1 MEFKSTYLPKV
12 FLGFPQQVIHFLAL
26 PAFLFLFLIL
36 YKPFSLEQTLVFG
49 AAGFAFN
56 CSIIMAI
63 EFIVMVI
70 SRFLLWGLRNATDFK
85 RRTYLIWCI
94 GEIVIASL
102 FISMY
107 VTLISKGE
115 YDYIDVVPN
124 VLSAM
129 TAIEVFPYITL
140 TLLFESDFMAK
151 RGLDPEDEITKM
163 RFYDDKHNLKFVADS
178 KNILYIESHE
188 NYCCIYYVESGR
200 IKSFMLR
207 CTMKKLEEDCIKHGI
222 FRCHRSYFVNVR
234 RIKILRKEREGFN
247 VAELDMDGIDTV
259 PITPRYY
266 QNIADNI

>member
-1 MEFKSTYLPKV
+1 MEIKSTYLPKV
-12 FLGFPQQVIHFLAL
+12 FFGFPQQIVHFVAL

-36 YKPFSLEQTLVFG
+36 YKPFGLEQTLVFG
-49 AAGFAFN
+49 KAGFAFN

-63 EFIVMVI
+63 EFLVMVI

-85 RRTYLIWCI
+85 RRTYLIWCL
-94 GEIVIASL
+94 GEIVTSAL

-115 YDYIDVVPN
+115 YVYIDVIPFVMIA
-124 VLSAM
+124 LSA
-129 TAIEVFPYITL
+129 ICVFPYIIL

-151 RGLDPEDEITKM
+151 RGMTPDEEITKM

-188 NYCCIYYVESGR
+188 NYCCIYYTESGKV
-200 IKSFMLR
+200 KSFMLR
-207 CTMKKLEEDCIKHGI
+207 CTMKRLEEDCARHGI
-222 FRCHRSYFVNVR
+222 HRCHRSYFVNVR
-234 RIKILRKEREGFN
+234 RIKILRKEREGYN
-247 VAELDMDGIDTV
+247 VAELDMDGLENV

-266 QNIADNI
+266 QNIADMI